1 MDLAAYLEKTQ
12 EIVDKTLMREYGDAY
27 GDLYKAS
34 SHLLL
39 AGGKRLRPAVLLL
52 SADAVK
58 KGRSDEL
65 LPAALAL
72 ELIHTFTLIHD
83 DIMDSDRERRGVP
96 TVHTLWG
103 EPTAI
108 LAGDVLYAHAFE
120 YLCHALA
127 DDRSRVKAV
136 TILAR
141 ACAEIC
147 EGQQMDMSFEGRD
160 DVTTGEYLE
169 MVQKKTGALYAASA
183 GIGAL
188 LAGGTMVQT
197 DALFQYGLRSGIA
210 FQIQDDLIDIISD
223 AEKSGK
229 DRGSDLRRGKQ
240 TLITIKAAEAGLDL
254 APYRRDLTSEELDA
268 VVQQLQDLRIIDEV
282 RAVAVE
288 HADAAKKALSLS
300 PRSEERDMLAA
311 IVDFF
316 IARGS

>member
-223 AEKSGK
+223 TEKSGK
-229 DRGSDLRRGKQ
+229 DRGSDIRRGKQ

-288 HADAAKKALSLS
+288 HADAAKKALSLIPPS
-300 PRSEERDMLAA
+300 AERDMLTA